1 MTKNFCFKK
10 VLKEDSLTQNLDKK
24 FLNINF
30 YSFKEPKVIH
40 LINIVDFI
48 FNLKDKISYA

>member
-48 FNLKDKISYA
+48 FNLEDKISYA